1 MTLSQLLMTFMS
13 TSTHYSNTI
22 MDDII
27 DLNVTL
33 QGQDKV
39 CEVPHTFCGVWI
51 VIILDQKDSNH
62 LVEYTTH
69 QVPLPRYVDKS
80 GSCIG
85 SCKFLKTSVTLF
97 HMNLMEERSRCQWK
111 DRRLSRKVNRGT

>member
-1 MTLSQLLMTFMS
+1 MTLSQPLMTFMS
-13 TSTHYSNTI
+13 TSTHYSNTS

-62 LVEYTTH
+62 SVEYTTY
-69 QVPLPRYVDKS
+69 QVPLPW
-80 GSCIG
+80 SCRQKWELYWILQIFENVCDSLPHESYG
-85 SCKFLKTSVTLF
+85 RKIPVP
-97 HMNLMEERSRCQWK
+97 MERSQAEQK
-111 DRRLSRKVNRGT
+111 GQ